1 MQIPKMPTL
10 GQAIQENMP
19 RKRKVRSR
27 KVKEKGRKRLEK
39 SMDRMVKEAMVEREK
54 NHSWGEK
61 RRAEGQR
68 LIDKHFPPKGRKP
81 RKGETIVLIKHQGKP
96 DEVKVVRSD
105 EELEKVR
112 QQLKDTDYI
121 MVKDQDLAGTRV
133 THKSPTFGGRRAKFS
148 KKRQAVG

>member
-10 GQAIQENMP
+10 GQAIQENFSEKQKV
-19 RKRKVRSR
+19 RGRKVND
-27 KVKEKGRKRLEK
+27 KGKRVAATMPAASK
-39 SMDRMVKEAMVEREK
+39 PKA
-54 NHSWGEK
+54 
-61 RRAEGQR
+61 RRV
-68 LIDKHFPPKGRKP
+68 
-81 RKGETIVLIKHQGKP
+81 RKGETLVLIKHQGKP
-96 DEVKVVRSD
+96 DEVRVVRSD